1 MDQEKII
8 EQTKK
13 WVADVVIGCN
23 FCPFASKVVKENK
36 VRYRVEKCETIA
48 ASLDILLEEY
58 LILDKNDDIET
69 TMLILPET
77 FHEFSF
83 YLKLVQLVDKQL
95 RKQQYEGVYQVA
107 SFHPDY
113 CFAGEPASDAAN
125 FTNRSPYP
133 MLHIIREASIDKAL
147 QHYPNPEGIPDRNM
161 HFARE
166 KGAAYMSMLR
176 EACLG

>member
-36 VRYRVEKCETIA
+36 VRYRVEKCATIA
-48 ASLDILLEEY
+48 ASLEILLEEY
-58 LILDKNDDIET
+58 DKLNTDAAIET
-69 TMLILPET
+69 TILILPET
-77 FHEFSF
+77 FDQFSA

-95 RKQQYEGVYQVA
+95 RKHDYEGVYQVA

-147 QHYPNPEGIPDRNM
+147 QHYPDPEGIPARNM

-166 KGAAYMSMLR
+166 KGAVYMSMLR